1 MHNDFECVTID
12 VQQNLVL
19 YFVDVLYKYGLID
32 VNQITQLICIDSEL
46 TALDAMLQFVRLVW
60 LNNNVFEEFF
70 IDD

>member
-32 VNQITQLICIDSEL
+32 VNQITQLIYIDSEL